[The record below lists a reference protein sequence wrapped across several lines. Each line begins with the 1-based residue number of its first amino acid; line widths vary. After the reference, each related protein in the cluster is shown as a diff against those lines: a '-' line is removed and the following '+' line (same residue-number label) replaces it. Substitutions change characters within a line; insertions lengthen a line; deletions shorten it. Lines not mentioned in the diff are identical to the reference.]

1 MVCQSRTH
9 GRPPSAGSTATPPGN
24 KMGAY
29 ASKGVSVVGNTRQLT
44 GLAVVIAAA
53 LGTIAAAQRPS
64 SGSDGIRIPFESY
77 TLANGLTVITSLDRT
92 TPTVAVNVWY
102 HVGSKNE
109 VA

>member
-1 MVCQSRTH
+1 M
-9 GRPPSAGSTATPPGN
+9 
-24 KMGAY
+24 
-29 ASKGVSVVGNTRQLT
+29 VGNTRQLT

-53 LGTIAAAQRPS
+53 LATIAAAQRPS

-109 VA
+109 VAGRTDLPIYSST